1 MVSRIQSSRAKF
13 YSHSHNTVIRIYDE
27 AGNTTERH
35 RQKRSVKSGHHQS
48 SERSSGHLRS
58 KSIERLSGPVVKS
71 SASLIISD
79 REILFASAPNLEIPL
94 HGRLK
99 VNAFERFSVGDQQ
112 LNCLLHGAVKST
124 RFQARESSILYPIV
138 LLLWLVLI
146 QSALESNR
154 FVT

>member
-1 MVSRIQSSRAKF
+1 MVPRIQSPRAKF

-27 AGNTTERH
+27 AGNTIETH
-35 RQKRSVKSGHHQS
+35 RQKRSVKSGHHQI

-79 REILFASAPNLEIPL
+79 REILFASA
-94 HGRLK
+94 HTWRFRCSGRLK

-112 LNCLLHGAVKST
+112 LNCLLHGVVKST
-124 RFQARESSILYPIV
+124 RFQPRARSTLYPIV